1 MVLPSGLEIP
11 KEVLD
16 AEIKSFF
23 DSAPPLKNS
32 DDVSQ
37 KLEEFVKKNSLLSG
51 TGGARRV
58 VCVTSGGTTVPL
70 EQRCVRYIDNF
81 SSGHRGAASTKYFL
95 KAGYAVIYLHRRGT
109 CQPYCRSLPDDP
121 LLECLEIVDE
131 SNIQVRSAIT
141 KTHVAVAEDLLL
153 KLPFTTIFEYLQMLQ
168 MVAFTIKSIGPHA
181 MFYLTAAVSDFYVPW
196 KSMAEHK
203 IQSGSGP
210 LDMRLVQVPKML
222 LVLRKDWAPMAFCIS
237 FKLET
242 DSKILL
248 EKADMALR
256 KYKMHMVVANELLS
270 RKEEVVV
277 VTSNEKISVR
287 QNKSLGVDDVESAL
301 IELLVERHTVY
312 VENSDNLTG
321 QQNSSLSG

>member
-1 MVLPSGLEIP
+1 MALPSGLEIP

-32 DDVSQ
+32 DDVR
-37 KLEEFVKKNSLLSG
+37 N
-51 TGGARRV
+51 GGARMV

-81 SSGHRGAASTKYFL
+81 SSGHRGAASTEYFL
-95 KAGYAVIYLHRRGT
+95 KADYAVIFLYRRGT
-109 CQPYCRSLPDDP
+109 CQPYCRSLPNDP

-131 SNIQVRSAIT
+131 SNIQ
-141 KTHVAVAEDLLL
+141 
-153 KLPFTTIFEYLQMLQ
+153 
-168 MVAFTIKSIGPHA
+168 
-181 MFYLTAAVSDFYVPW
+181 
-196 KSMAEHK
+196 EHK

-210 LDMRLVQVPKML
+210 LDMRLV
-222 LVLRKDWAPMAFCIS
+222 LRRDWAPMAFCIS

-248 EKADMALR
+248 EKADMARR

-287 QNKSLGVDDVESAL
+287 RNKSLGVDDVESAL
-301 IELLVERHTVY
+301 IELLVERHSAY
-312 VENSDNLTG
+312 VENSDL
-321 QQNSSLSG
+321 